1 MARAPQTVPNWA
13 IGCCDRGYV
22 SFEGGDRDHSIAI
35 WIQTE
40 SQFFDLRIP
49 KNRARFEGTRSLSSF
64 DRDGL
69 LQLAGQSGD
78 TGTCSIES
86 GVATWTSWGD
96 RFGFYCD
103 DVAIFPDDG
112 RLEPRGGTIYEYETR
127 KSSLRYEEAWIQQP
141 YDHGLVAHLTLVD
154 DRPNE
159 RDPDRTLGVLVVTG
173 RYAGFV
179 ERCTSD
185 SRDTL
190 ETQLEAADG
199 NLDEMRTILDCEASY
214 GVRAQ
219 AGAPYVIR
227 HSNFPFR
234 EGCELD
240 VPQMDRRILER
251 RETLPARRDGAVW
264 RVESWFFSSPSSAT

>member
-1 MARAPQTVPNWA
+1 MWVEHVV
-13 IGCCDRGYV
+13 RGSTAHGV
-22 SFEGGDRDHSIAI
+22 GGFC
-35 WIQTE
+35 
-40 SQFFDLRIP
+40 FFFNETATTGVYPL
-49 KNRARFEGTRSLSSF
+49 SLHAALPFS
-64 DRDGL
+64 
-69 LQLAGQSGD
+69 
-78 TGTCSIES
+78 
-86 GVATWTSWGD
+86 
-96 RFGFYCD
+96 
-103 DVAIFPDDG
+103 
-112 RLEPRGGTIYEYETR
+112 
-127 KSSLRYEEAWIQQP
+127 AWIQQP